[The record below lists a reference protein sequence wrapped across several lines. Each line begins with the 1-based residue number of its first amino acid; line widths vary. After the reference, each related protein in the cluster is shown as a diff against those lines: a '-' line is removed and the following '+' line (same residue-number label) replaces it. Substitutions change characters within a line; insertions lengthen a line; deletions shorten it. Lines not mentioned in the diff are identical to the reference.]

1 MKVARAYQT
10 NSIDDLR
17 KGIAEGHNRQVLCAS
32 TGAGKSIM
40 AIMLIRNALEKGSR
54 VMFLCDRRVL
64 VGQFSQHLHQ
74 EEIPH
79 GIIMAGH
86 SKRMY
91 EKVQIASVQ
100 TLEKMDGWPQVDL
113 LIVDEIHAVMRGS
126 LKAMLDAMPKMRVIG
141 LTATPFHAEL
151 PKYFSRV
158 TNVIT
163 MSDLVE
169 QGFLVPFRVFAATE
183 IDTKG
188 VKVTAGEWQKDQ
200 LEERGLQIVGDVV
213 ADYVKIY
220 QQVWGEPKK
229 TICFSAGVSHGA
241 ELVKRFAEQG
251 LNFVQI
257 SYLDSEE
264 YKAEVLKEFAKPNT
278 EILGVISTDILTRGF
293 DQPDVEHVI
302 IAKPLRKSFSQH
314 VQMVGRGARICEG
327 KQFCIAEGQRVIT
340 DHGLIAIEKV
350 CLYHKLWDGESF
362 VSHGGVIYKGE
373 KDVIEYCGLTATKD
387 HKVKTR
393 EGWRS
398 FGECASKQIPIVQ
411 TGFGGHA
418 IRESENMFSA
428 CGVEREKV
436 EDANVC
442 SLRVSD
448 MLEKVFNKL
457 QQFIKGYCR
466 GMLKVQPTKNNTEQR
481 GSQTNISA
489 TTKMHKSEECTI
501 YGLWRERNRVQI
513 QNCFGWLF
521 MGNGKPRNTG
531 MPKELSVRQNR
542 QQRAL
547 RSREFAMGYAINE
560 FVSYKAAHV
569 KCKASQFQAYLSANT
584 LCGPNIKAFIQY
596 RVDRRKNNREVPQ
609 TIIQTKR
616 KVWDILNSGPR
627 NCFTCEGLLV
637 HNCVI
642 QDNSGNWLRFND
654 SFSELYE
661 DGVKTLE
668 SDADQKTRKEPT
680 DKEKKQSC
688 CPQCKT
694 IWPNIKTD
702 TCPTCGFLRERRNK
716 AEAVAGEISELT
728 LGKKK
733 KEPVTM
739 EYKKHFYHQLLQYAR
754 GHGYQD
760 GWAYHK
766 YKNKFGV
773 YPNCEKAVMP
783 VGIEVYNWVMHENIK
798 NAKRRRA

>member
-327 KQFCIAEGQRVIT
+327 KRFCV
-340 DHGLIAIEKV
+340 V
-350 CLYHKLWDGESF
+350 
-362 VSHGGVIYKGE
+362 
-373 KDVIEYCGLTATKD
+373 
-387 HKVKTR
+387 
-393 EGWRS
+393 
-398 FGECASKQIPIVQ
+398 
-411 TGFGGHA
+411 
-418 IRESENMFSA
+418 
-428 CGVEREKV
+428 
-436 EDANVC
+436 
-442 SLRVSD
+442 
-448 MLEKVFNKL
+448 
-457 QQFIKGYCR
+457 
-466 GMLKVQPTKNNTEQR
+466 
-481 GSQTNISA
+481 
-489 TTKMHKSEECTI
+489 
-501 YGLWRERNRVQI
+501 
-513 QNCFGWLF
+513 
-521 MGNGKPRNTG
+521 
-531 MPKELSVRQNR
+531 
-542 QQRAL
+542 
-547 RSREFAMGYAINE
+547 
-560 FVSYKAAHV
+560 
-569 KCKASQFQAYLSANT
+569 
-584 LCGPNIKAFIQY
+584 
-596 RVDRRKNNREVPQ
+596 
-609 TIIQTKR
+609 
-616 KVWDILNSGPR
+616 
-627 NCFTCEGLLV
+627 
-637 HNCVI
+637 

-773 YPNCEKAVMP
+773 YPNCEKAVLP
-783 VGIEVYNWVMHENIK
+783 VGIEVYNWIMHENIK